1 MKQEIKNTIKNNRI
15 FGNAI
20 VGVYRIA
27 KSIYNIPAQVKLYC
41 QTKSNILSGVGEK
54 RVYYIGIPAHN
65 NLGDLAQGVCI
76 RRWLKKNYA
85 DRRVVEIET
94 NALVNTRFS
103 ALKYLKKVFSDDVI
117 VFQSGYTT
125 TDLGGHADEMHCAII
140 KNFPQA
146 KILMMPQT
154 IFFQNEERKKNTVYN
169 SAENMLFLA
178 RDRVSFGMAKEMFPD
193 LPICLYP
200 DIVTTLIGQYKY
212 ENERNGILF
221 CCRDD
226 SEKYYDDE
234 KIAELI
240 KRCEKFAKVDKTD
253 TTKKISHS
261 EIVKNAEAYIMSE
274 IERYSTY
281 KLLIT
286 DRYHGTIFSLV
297 AGTPVIIIKST
308 DHKVVTGAE
317 WFRGV
322 YDDYVYLADSLEDA
336 FEIAERLYN
345 EERDHIMQPY
355 FEEEYYNKLK
365 YVFENENHHMEDV
378 K

>member
-1 MKQEIKNTIKNNRI
+1 MKQEIKNTIKNIRI

-154 IFFQNEERKKNTVYN
+154 IFFQNEERKKNTSFVYN

-178 RDRVSFGMAKEMFPD
+178 RDRVSFGMAEEMFPD
-193 LPICLYP
+193 LPIRLYP

-240 KRCEKFAKVDKTD
+240 KRCEKFAPYGCIFGSLFLV
-253 TTKKISHS
+253 
-261 EIVKNAEAYIMSE
+261 
-274 IERYSTY
+274 
-281 KLLIT
+281 
-286 DRYHGTIFSLV
+286 GTIKFMKHLSSSFLLWLILV
-297 AGTPVIIIKST
+297 LAIVMGYMGERFYSFIPFVFMFYGFVSQEG
-308 DHKVVTGAE
+308 DSNSE
-317 WFRGV
+317 SSV
-322 YDDYVYLADSLEDA
+322 Y
-336 FEIAERLYN
+336 
-345 EERDHIMQPY
+345 
-355 FEEEYYNKLK
+355 
-365 YVFENENHHMEDV
+365 
-378 K
+378 

>member
-1 MKQEIKNTIKNNRI
+1 MYKTLVE
-15 FGNAI
+15 
-20 VGVYRIA
+20 
-27 KSIYNIPAQVKLYC
+27 
-41 QTKSNILSGVGEK
+41 
-54 RVYYIGIPAHN
+54 
-65 NLGDLAQGVCI
+65 
-76 RRWLKKNYA
+76 KNYA

-154 IFFQNEERKKNTVYN
+154 IFFQNEERKKNTSFVYN

-178 RDRVSFGMAKEMFPD
+178 RDRVSFGMAEEMFPD

-234 KIAELI
+234 K
-240 KRCEKFAKVDKTD
+240 
-253 TTKKISHS
+253 
-261 EIVKNAEAYIMSE
+261 
-274 IERYSTY
+274 
-281 KLLIT
+281 
-286 DRYHGTIFSLV
+286 
-297 AGTPVIIIKST
+297 
-308 DHKVVTGAE
+308 
-317 WFRGV
+317 
-322 YDDYVYLADSLEDA
+322 
-336 FEIAERLYN
+336 
-345 EERDHIMQPY
+345 
-355 FEEEYYNKLK
+355 
-365 YVFENENHHMEDV
+365 
-378 K
+378 